1 MYIWWYCINKT
12 KTVATFKY
20 YNNWERQHASQIT
33 MRKQYFKY
41 YFWIFVIYSCSIET
55 KYTSYSAQ
63 FHIDLQSTF
72 LQVIMTYN
80 FLSILLIKLL
90 SWLNF
95 SANNIRLSVNY
106 IWTQILG
113 ILGNRHLKH
122 HNSLW
127 LKIFVLNIDRWSWIS
142 VWT

>member
-1 MYIWWYCINKT
+1 MHICWWYCINKN

-33 MRKQYFKY
+33 VRKQYFKY
-41 YFWIFVIYSCSIET
+41 YFWIFVIHSCSIET
-55 KYTSYSAQ
+55 KYTSYSVQ

-90 SWLNF
+90 SCLNF
-95 SANNIRLSVNY
+95 SANNIRFSVNY
-106 IWTQILG
+106 VWTQLWSYFWLLG
-113 ILGNRHLKH
+113 T
-122 HNSLW
+122 
-127 LKIFVLNIDRWSWIS
+127 DIS
-142 VWT
+142 VTTTVFGLKSLS